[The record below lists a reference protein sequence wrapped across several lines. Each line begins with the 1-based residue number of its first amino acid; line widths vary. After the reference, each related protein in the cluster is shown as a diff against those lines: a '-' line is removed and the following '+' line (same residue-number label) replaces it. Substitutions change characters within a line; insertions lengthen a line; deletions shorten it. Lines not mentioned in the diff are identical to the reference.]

1 MALFQMTER
10 LSNPSNRNYSWKGGV
25 LSQGKKLTFAERVV
39 YYDKEKQEN
48 VFAKPFEFAVL
59 GISFYITGLNT
70 ERQGKNV
77 RYLNYFSTEVNY
89 TGDWKKTV
97 NTPITVR
104 NKEGV
109 VAENTTIDR
118 ATKEL
123 PNAKMGIRL
132 YIWNYET
139 KKIESFLTQGS
150 SAGVIRD
157 ILFQNGQ
164 YKGYPINQNT
174 WKLSGEEEATT
185 GATMFY
191 KPVFTPVRN
200 IDEAGK
206 DKALVDP
213 AQSIQYYLNEVA
225 KSVVNAV
232 NDGKQKE
239 ELNNYLEQEPSVPDT
254 TEVSKDEEIDLSDIP
269 F

>member
-1 MALFQMTER
+1 MTER
-10 LSNPSNRNYSWKGGV
+10 LTNPSNRNYSWKGGV
-25 LSQGKKLTFAERVV
+25 LSHGEKLSFADRVV

-48 VFAKPFEFAVL
+48 VKAKPFEFAVL

-70 ERQGKNV
+70 EKQGRNIN
-77 RYLNYFSTEVNY
+77 YLNYFSTEVNY

-97 NTPITVR
+97 NAPITVR
-104 NKEGV
+104 NKNGV

-139 KKIESFLTQGS
+139 KQIESFLTQGS
-150 SAGVIRD
+150 SSGVVRD
-157 ILFQNGQ
+157 ILFQNKP
-164 YKGYPINQNT
+164 YTGYPINENV
-174 WKLSGEEEATT
+174 WKLSGEEEATS
-185 GATMFY
+185 GATVFF

-200 IDEAGK
+200 IDETGK
-206 DKALVDP
+206 DKALVNP
-213 AQSIQYYLNEVA
+213 ARDIQYYLNEVA
-225 KSVVNAV
+225 KSVVNAI
-232 NDGKQKE
+232 NDGKEKE
-239 ELNNYLEQEPSVPDT
+239 KLQEYLDKEPSVPDT
-254 TEVSKDEEIDLSDIP
+254 TEVSGEEVDLSDIP

>member
-1 MALFQMTER
+1 MTER
-10 LSNPSNRNYSWKGGV
+10 LTNPSNRSYKWRAGAV
-25 LSQGKKLTFAERVV
+25 LDGKEAIFADRMV
-39 YYDKEKQEN
+39 YYDKEKE
-48 VFAKPFEFAVL
+48 VELPAKPFEFAVL
-59 GISFYITGLNT
+59 GISFYITGTITEKQGRNT
-70 ERQGKNV
+70 SYV
-77 RYLNYFSTEVNY
+77 NYFSTEVNY
-89 TGDWKKTV
+89 IGNWKETV

-104 NKEGV
+104 NKNGV
-109 VAENTTIDR
+109 VADNTTIKR
-118 ATKEL
+118 ALEEL
-123 PNAKMGIRL
+123 PNTKMGIRL

-139 KKIESFLTQGS
+139 KQVESILTKGT
-150 SAGVIRD
+150 SAGVVRD
-157 ILFQNGQ
+157 ILFQNKP
-164 YKGYPINQNT
+164 YAGYPINENV
-174 WKLSGEEEATT
+174 WKIDKEEKATA
-185 GATMFY
+185 GSSVFF

>member
-1 MALFQMTER
+1 MTER
-10 LSNPSNRNYSWKGGV
+10 LSNPSQRNYNWKGGV
-25 LSQGKKLTFAERVV
+25 LSKGETLKFADRVV

-48 VFAKPFEFAVL
+48 ITAKPFEFAVL

-70 ERQGKNV
+70 EKQGRNIN
-77 RYLNYFSTEVNY
+77 YLNYFSTEVNY
-89 TGDWKKTV
+89 VGNWKETV

-104 NKEGV
+104 NKNGV

-118 ATKEL
+118 ALKEL

-139 KKIESFLTQGS
+139 NQIESFLTQGS
-150 SAGVIRD
+150 SAGVVRD

-164 YKGYPINQNT
+164 YKGYPINENV
-174 WKLSGEEEATT
+174 WKLSGEEKATS
-185 GATMFY
+185 GATVFY
-191 KPVFTPVRN
+191 KPVFTPIRN

-206 DKALVDP
+206 DKKLVDP
-213 AQSIQYYLNEVA
+213 ARNIQYYLNEVA
-225 KSVVNAV
+225 KSVVNAI
-232 NDGKQKE
+232 NDGKEKE
-239 ELNNYLEQEPSVPDT
+239 KLQEYLDKEPSMPDT
-254 TEVSKDEEIDLSDIP
+254 TEVSGEEVDLSDIP

>member
-1 MALFQMTER
+1 MTER
-10 LSNPSNRNYSWKGGV
+10 LTNPSNRSYKWRAGAV
-25 LSQGKKLTFAERVV
+25 LDGKEASFADRMV
-39 YYDKEKQEN
+39 YYDKEKE
-48 VFAKPFEFAVL
+48 VELTTKPFEFAVL
-59 GISFYITGLNT
+59 GISFYITGTITEKQGRNT
-70 ERQGKNV
+70 SYV
-77 RYLNYFSTEVNY
+77 NYFSTEVNY
-89 TGDWKKTV
+89 IGNWKETV

-104 NKEGV
+104 NKNGV
-109 VAENTTIDR
+109 VADNTTIKR
-118 ATKEL
+118 ALEEL
-123 PNAKMGIRL
+123 PNTKMGIRL

-139 KKIESFLTQGS
+139 KQVESILTKGT
-150 SAGVIRD
+150 SAGVVRD
-157 ILFQNGQ
+157 ILFQNKP
-164 YKGYPINQNT
+164 YNGYPINENV
-174 WKLSGEEEATT
+174 WKIDKEEKATA
-185 GATMFY
+185 GSSVFF

-225 KSVVNAV
+225 KTVVNAV

-254 TEVSKDEEIDLSDIP
+254 TEVSNEEIDLSDIP

>member
-10 LSNPSNRNYSWKGGV
+10 LTNPSQRNYNWKGGV
-25 LSQGKKLTFAERVV
+25 LSQGKKLTFAQRVV

-70 ERQGKNV
+70 ERQGKNL

-104 NKEGV
+104 NKDGV
-109 VAENTTIDR
+109 VADNTTISR

-139 KKIESFLTQGS
+139 QQIESFLTQGS
-150 SAGVIRD
+150 SSGVVRD
-157 ILFQNGQ
+157 ILFQNDR
-164 YKGYPINQNT
+164 YKGYPINQNV

-185 GATMFY
+185 GSTVFY

-200 IDEAGK
+200 IDETGK

-213 AQSIQYYLNEVA
+213 AHNIQYYLDEIA
-225 KSVVNAV
+225 KSVVNAI
-232 NDGKQKE
+232 NDGKEKE
-239 ELNNYLEQEPSVPDT
+239 KLQEYLDKEPSMPDT
-254 TEVSKDEEIDLSDIP
+254 TEVSGEEVDLSDIP

>member
-1 MALFQMTER
+1 MTER
-10 LSNPSNRNYSWKGGV
+10 LTNPSNRNYSWKGGV
-25 LSQGKKLTFAERVV
+25 VSKGETLKFADRVV

-48 VFAKPFEFAVL
+48 LTVKPFEFAVL

-70 ERQGKNV
+70 EKQGRNID
-77 RYLNYFSTEVNY
+77 YLNYFSTEVNY
-89 TGDWKKTV
+89 VGNWKETV

-104 NKEGV
+104 NKNGV
-109 VAENTTIDR
+109 VAENTTIAR

-139 KKIESFLTQGS
+139 KQVESFLTQGS
-150 SAGVIRD
+150 SAGVVRD
-157 ILFQNGQ
+157 MLFQNKPYAGF
-164 YKGYPINQNT
+164 PINENV
-174 WKLSGEEEATT
+174 WKLSGEEKVINGGTV
-185 GATMFY
+185 FF

-200 IDEAGK
+200 LDEAGK
-206 DKALVDP
+206 DKQLVAE

-225 KSVVNAV
+225 KTVVNAV

-239 ELNNYLEQEPSVPDT
+239 ELERYLENEPSVPDT
-254 TEVSKDEEIDLSDIP
+254 TEVSKDDEIDLSDIP